1 MTHPIQAGAPRCG
14 ALAPAFALPD
24 VARPAEAAPVRL
36 RAWRQRRAVLLALLP
51 ASSGGQR
58 VAWLRAL
65 VARHEELAEA
75 QVVTLAIAIAGGE
88 RAAVADLWRQADIPF
103 PLLADAG
110 GATLAAY
117 LGAGASLP
125 TLALVDRYNV
135 LLALLPAASPD
146 AAPDLDAALREFA
159 YAEQQDCACTIPIW
173 PAEE

>member
-1 MTHPIQAGAPRCG
+1 MTHPIQTGAARCG
-14 ALAPAFALPD
+14 VLAPAFALPD
-24 VARPAEAAPVRL
+24 VAQPVDAAPVRL

-65 VARHEELAEA
+65 VARREELAEA
-75 QVVTLAIAIAGGE
+75 QVVTLAIAGGE

-103 PLLADAG
+103 PLLADAED
-110 GATLAAY
+110 ATLTAY
-117 LGAGASLP
+117 LGAGVSLP
-125 TLALVDRYNV
+125 ALALVDRYNV
-135 LLALLPAASPD
+135 LLALLSAASPD
-146 AAPDLDAALREFA
+146 VAPDLDAALREFA

>member
-1 MTHPIQAGAPRCG
+1 MTQPTPKAGAPRCG

-51 ASSGGQR
+51 EGAREQR
-58 VAWLRAL
+58 IAWLRTLA
-65 VARHEELAEA
+65 ARRAELAEA
-75 QVVTLAIAIAGGE
+75 QVVTLAIAGGE
-88 RAAVADLWRQADIPF
+88 RAAVADLWRQADTFF
-103 PLLADAG
+103 PLLADAE

-117 LGAGASLP
+117 LGAGATLP
-125 TLALVDRYNV
+125 ALALVDRYSV
-135 LLALLPAASPD
+135 LLALLPAANSD

-159 YAEQQDCACTIPIW
+159 FAEQSDCACALPAW